1 MIGYLEGRAVS
12 ARIVVCAGVGYTV
25 MTPEPLRVGE
35 EVHLWVSTQVR
46 EDSITLFAF
55 RTEQE
60 LTVYEALVKLPGVGA
75 QTALALLRD
84 VGVRGVVAKDASVL
98 KRASGVG
105 AKLASRIAAEL
116 VIPAGLD
123 DVAVDE
129 ESGAVFEVTQ
139 TLCALGFPQAQ
150 SRQAAERAVGENP
163 DGTDEELIAAGLRI
177 VKEDA

>member
-1 MIGYLEGRAVS
+1 
-12 ARIVVCAGVGYTV
+12 

-35 EVHLWVSTQVR
+35 DVRLWVSTQVR

-60 LTVYEALVKLPGVGA
+60 LAVYEALVKLPGVGA

-84 VGVRGVVAKDASVL
+84 VGVRGVLAKDASVL

-116 VIPAGLD
+116 VIPTGLED
-123 DVAVDE
+123 AEIDE
-129 ESGAVFEVTQ
+129 ENGAVFEVTQ

-150 SRQAAERAVGENP
+150 ARLAAERAVEENP
-163 DGTDEELIAAGLRI
+163 DGSDEEMIAAALRI
-177 VKEDA
+177 AKEDS

>member
-1 MIGYLEGRAVS
+1 
-12 ARIVVCAGVGYTV
+12 

-35 EVHLWVSTQVR
+35 EVRLWVSTQVR

-60 LTVYEALVKLPGVGA
+60 LAVYEALVKLPGVGA

-84 VGVRGVVAKDASVL
+84 LGVRGVVAKDASML

-116 VIPAGLD
+116 VVPAGLD
-123 DVAVDE
+123 TEGVE
-129 ESGAVFEVTQ
+129 EETGAVFEVTQ
-139 TLCALGFPQAQ
+139 TLCALGFPQAS
-150 SRQAAERAVGENP
+150 SRAAAERAVAENI
-163 DGTDEELIAAGLRI
+163 DGGDEELIAAALRI
-177 VKEDA
+177 VKEEA